1 VADDVAAV
9 PVAELVL
16 RGGLPADERVQP
28 GVIERRCGLGGV
40 VDAERLEVQAGGAQ
54 RPGRGRA

>member
-1 VADDVAAV
+1 VPDDLTAV

-16 RGGLPADERVQP
+16 GRRLAADERVQP
-28 GVIERRCGLGGV
+28 SVIERRCGLGGV